1 MPGLSQSQAE
11 TLLAKHGANRLPQP
25 REDGLLLIFL
35 RQFKNPFIYVLLA
48 AALVSWFLNQYIN
61 SYFIFAVLLLNAM
74 IGSLQEYSAARAA
87 KALKK
92 MVPSFSTVIRDNRL
106 QQIPNEQ
113 LVPSDLVELVS
124 GDKVPADIRLT
135 ESQQLSCDESM
146 LTGESLPQG
155 KQATR
160 SIPDSAALIE
170 RSDMLF
176 AGTIVTRGRGRGI
189 VEYTGSNTQ
198 IGQIASEIGGTAN
211 TMPPLLLRMQR
222 FTLKVTYSVLLVIAL
237 LFLITLLRGD
247 DLSQVFL
254 MGVALAVS
262 AIPEG
267 LPAAITIALAI
278 GMRRMA
284 RVGVILRKLLAVEAL
299 GSCTLIASDK
309 TGTLTLNEMTIHKL
323 ILPTGRQFNVS
334 GEGKDIHGAVETNG
348 LSEQHELQQLA
359 TAGALANQAELIQV
373 DGEWLSHGDHVDIAF
388 LILAVKLGLDIEQLN
403 SRYRQLD
410 MIPYESDNAYSA
422 SINLIG
428 KQTVLLA
435 KGSVERI
442 LEMCSHANQHQALE
456 RQLIIEQ
463 EKSLAQQGHRVMAL
477 ASRPLPDSYGNPED
491 ELHDLDFLGIV
502 GMLDPLR
509 PEVPE
514 AIAACKKASINVL
527 LVTGDH
533 PDTASSIAKQLNLST
548 TSCDAITGKE
558 LEQRLQKATPEQ
570 WTITTQERV
579 FARVEPKQKQL
590 LVEQLIR
597 QGEFV
602 AVTGD
607 GVNDAPALRHAH
619 VGIAMGK
626 RGTDVARES
635 ADLILT
641 DDNFASITE
650 GIRQGRLVYSNIRK
664 VVFLLI
670 STGAAEIFLFILS
683 VLFGLPL
690 PLLPIQLLWLN
701 LVTNGMQDVALA
713 FEPAEGNELNKPPR
727 SPQEPMFNRLM
738 IERVLINALVMGGI
752 AFILFVQALQMGMNE
767 VEARNLTLLLMVL
780 FENIH
785 VFNSRS
791 ETLSIF
797 KQPFFGN
804 PFLLIG
810 MLCAQGIHIAAMH
823 LPIISDILQITP
835 VTLQQWASLL
845 SYACILILIDE
856 IHKWW
861 RINKGL

>member
-1 MPGLSQSQAE
+1 MPGLSQTQAE
-11 TLLAKHGANRLPQP
+11 ILLAKHGANLLPQP
-25 REDGLLLIFL
+25 SEDGLILIFL

-48 AALVSWFLNQYIN
+48 AALVSWFLNHYIN

-74 IGSLQEYSAARAA
+74 IGSLQEHSAARAA

-92 MVPSFSTVIRDNRL
+92 MVPSYSTVIRDNRL

-146 LTGESLPQG
+146 LTGESLPQS
-155 KQATR
+155 KQSTHP
-160 SIPDSAALIE
+160 IPDSAALIE
-170 RSDMLF
+170 RTDMLF

-189 VEYTGSNTQ
+189 VAHTGSNTQ

-211 TMPPLLLRMQR
+211 TMPPLLQRMQR

-284 RVGVILRKLLAVEAL
+284 RVGVIVRKLLAVEAL
-299 GSCTLIASDK
+299 GSCTLVASDK
-309 TGTLTLNEMTIHKL
+309 TGTLTLNEMTIHQL

-334 GEGKDIHGAVETNG
+334 GEGKDLHGAVETNNQIE
-348 LSEQHELQQLA
+348 EQELQQLA
-359 TAGALANQAELIQV
+359 TAGALANQAELKHV
-373 DGEWLSHGDHVDIAF
+373 DGQWLSHGDHVDIAF
-388 LILAVKLGLDIEQLN
+388 LVLAIKLGVDIEQLKN
-403 SRYRQLD
+403 RYRQLD
-410 MIPYESDNAYSA
+410 MIPYESENAYSA

-428 KQTVLLA
+428 KQTMLLA

-442 LEMCSHANQHQALE
+442 LDMCSHANQHQVLE

-477 ASRPLPDSYGNPED
+477 ASRPLPESYGSPED

-533 PDTASSIAKQLNLST
+533 PDTATSIANQLNLST
-548 TSCDAITGKE
+548 RLSGAITGRE

-570 WTITTQERV
+570 WTITAQERV

-641 DDNFASITE
+641 DDNFASIIE

-701 LVTNGMQDVALA
+701 LVTNGMQDIALA

-752 AFILFVQALQMGMNE
+752 AFVLFVQALQLGMNE

-797 KQPFFGN
+797 KHPFFSN

-845 SYACILILIDE
+845 SYACILILIDV

-861 RINKGL
+861 RINRGV

>member
-11 TLLAKHGANRLPQP
+11 VLLAQHGENCLPEA
-25 REDGLLLIFL
+25 REDGFLLIFL

-48 AALVSWFLNQYIN
+48 AAVVSWFLNQYIN
-61 SYFIFAVLLLNAM
+61 SYFIFAVLLLNAL
-74 IGSLQEYSAARAA
+74 IGSVQEYSAARAA

-92 MVPSFSTVIRDNRL
+92 MVPSFSTVIRDDRL

-113 LVPSDLVELVS
+113 LVPSDLVELVA
-124 GDKVPADIRLT
+124 GDKVPADIRLI
-135 ESQQLSCDESM
+135 ECQQLNCDESM
-146 LTGESLPQG
+146 LTGESLPQK
-155 KQATR
+155 KQSTHPVTGNV
-160 SIPDSAALIE
+160 SLVE

-189 VEYTGSNTQ
+189 VEQTGRHTQ
-198 IGQIASEIGGTAN
+198 IGQIASELGGGEN
-211 TMPPLLLRMQR
+211 VKPPLLQRMER
-222 FTLKVTYSVLLVIAL
+222 FTFIITYSVMLIIAL
-237 LFLITLLRGD
+237 LFVITLIRGD

-254 MGVALAVS
+254 MAVALAVS

-284 RVGVILRKLLAVEAL
+284 RAGVIVRKLLAVEAL

-309 TGTLTLNEMTIHKL
+309 TGTLTLNEMTIHKI
-323 ILPTGRQFNVS
+323 ILPSGKQFSVS
-334 GEGKDIHGAVETNG
+334 GEGTDIHGSVQTSTDN
-348 LSEQHELQQLA
+348 EQQSLQQLG
-359 TAGALANQAELIQV
+359 TAGALANQAELKQV
-373 DGEWLSHGDHVDIAF
+373 SGEWLSHGDHVDIAF
-388 LILAVKLGLDIEQLN
+388 LILAAKLGLEPEQLKAHH
-403 SRYRQLD
+403 RQLD
-410 MIPYESDNAYSA
+410 MIPYESENAYSA

-428 KQTVLLA
+428 MQTFLLV
-435 KGSVERI
+435 KGSVERV
-442 LEMCSHANQHQALE
+442 LSMCRYSGSHHPLD
-456 RQLIIEQ
+456 RQLIITQ
-463 EKSLAQQGHRVMAL
+463 ENQLARQGYRVMAL
-477 ASRPLPDSYGNPED
+477 ASRQLTQTYDKLED
-491 ELHDLDFLGIV
+491 ELYELNFLGMV
-502 GMLDPLR
+502 GMVDPLR
-509 PEVPE
+509 TEVPA
-514 AIAACKKASINVL
+514 AIQACKQANINVL
-527 LVTGDH
+527 MVTGDH
-533 PDTASSIAKQLNLST
+533 PDTASAIAKQLNL
-548 TSCDAITGKE
+548 ITASQKTIIGRD
-558 LEQRLQKATPEQ
+558 LENRLQQGTPEQ
-570 WTITTQERV
+570 LKISPEERV

-641 DDNFASITE
+641 DDNFASIVE
-650 GIRQGRLVYSNIRK
+650 GIRQGRLVYANIRK

-670 STGAAEIFLFILS
+670 STGAAEILLFILS

-701 LVTNGMQDVALA
+701 LVTNGMQDIALA

-727 SPQEPMFNRLM
+727 PPQEPMFNRLM
-738 IERVLINALVMGGI
+738 IERVLVNALVMGCI
-752 AFILFVQALQMGMNE
+752 AFILFVQALQMGLDE
-767 VEARNLTLLLMVL
+767 IEARNLTLLLMVL

-804 PFLLIG
+804 PFLLLG
-810 MLCAQGIHIAAMH
+810 MLSAQGIHIAAMH
-823 LPIISDILQITP
+823 LPIISNILQVTP
-835 VTLQQWASLL
+835 VTLQQWSTLL
-845 SYACILILIDE
+845 SYACSLILIDE
-856 IHKWW
+856 VHKWW
-861 RINKGL
+861 RKRRAS

>member
-1 MPGLSQSQAE
+1 MSGLSQSQAE
-11 TLLAKHGANRLPQP
+11 ALLAQHGANRLPEAK
-25 REDGLLLIFL
+25 EDGLALIFL

-48 AALVSWFLNQYIN
+48 AALVSWFLNQYVN
-61 SYFIFAVLLLNAM
+61 SYFIFAVLLLNAL

-92 MVPSFSTVIRDNRL
+92 MVPSFSTVIRDDRL

-113 LVPSDLVELVS
+113 LVPSDLVELVA
-124 GDKVPADIRLT
+124 GDKVPADIRLL

-146 LTGESLPQG
+146 LTGESLPQS
-155 KQATR
+155 KQSTHPVADNA
-160 SIPDSAALIE
+160 SLVE

-189 VEYTGSNTQ
+189 VEQTGSHTQ
-198 IGQIASEIGGTAN
+198 IGQIASELGGGEN
-211 TMPPLLLRMQR
+211 VKPPLLQRMER
-222 FTLKVTYSVLLVIAL
+222 FTLRVTYSVMLVIAL
-237 LFLITLLRGD
+237 LFMITFIRGD

-254 MGVALAVS
+254 MAVALAVS

-284 RVGVILRKLLAVEAL
+284 RAGVIVRKLLAVEAL
-299 GSCTLIASDK
+299 GSCTLVASDK

-323 ILPTGRQFNVS
+323 ILPNGRQFSVS
-334 GEGKDIHGAVETNG
+334 GKGKDIHGTVQTDTE
-348 LSEQHELQQLA
+348 SEQQDLQQLA
-359 TAGALANQAELIQV
+359 TAGALANQAELKQI

-388 LILAVKLGLDIEQLN
+388 LILAVKLGLDPELLKN
-403 SRYRQLD
+403 RYRQLD
-410 MIPYESDNAYSA
+410 MIPYESENAYSA

-428 KQTVLLA
+428 MHSVLLV
-435 KGSVERI
+435 KGSVERV
-442 LEMCSHANQHQALE
+442 LGMCSYSGKNHPLD
-456 RQLIIEQ
+456 RQLIIAQ
-463 EKSLAQQGHRVMAL
+463 ENELARQGYRVMAL
-477 ASRPLPDSYGNPED
+477 ASRQLAQTYGKPED
-491 ELHDLDFLGIV
+491 ELYELDFLGMA
-502 GMLDPLR
+502 GMVDPLR
-509 PEVPE
+509 SEVPE
-514 AIAACKKASINVL
+514 AIQACKQANINVL
-527 LVTGDH
+527 MVTGDH
-533 PDTASSIAKQLNLST
+533 PDTASAIAKQLNLT
-548 TSCDAITGKE
+548 TAPQRAITGRE
-558 LEQRLQKATPEQ
+558 LENRLQQGAPEQ
-570 WTITTQERV
+570 RKITSEERV

-641 DDNFASITE
+641 DDNFASIIE
-650 GIRQGRLVYSNIRK
+650 GIRQGRLVYANIRK

-670 STGAAEIFLFILS
+670 STGAAEILLFILS

-701 LVTNGMQDVALA
+701 LVTNGMQDIALA

-727 SPQEPMFNRLM
+727 SPQEAMFNRLM
-738 IERVLINALVMGGI
+738 IERVLVNALVMGGI
-752 AFILFVQALQMGMNE
+752 AFILFVQALQMGLNE
-767 VEARNLTLLLMVL
+767 IEARNLTLLLMVL

-804 PFLLIG
+804 PFLLLG
-810 MLCAQGIHIAAMH
+810 MLSAQGIHIAAMH
-823 LPIISDILQITP
+823 LPIISDILQVTP
-835 VTLQQWASLL
+835 VSLQQWSTLL
-845 SYACILILIDE
+845 SYACSLILLDE
-856 IHKWW
+856 VHKWW
-861 RINKGL
+861 RKRNAF